1 MFSNGASEKHPAG
14 MTSFRESHVSALD
27 RMATTNAM
35 ANVNFLIYSVFFIE
49 DPNSYVMVGREI
61 TNIQNL

>member
-1 MFSNGASEKHPAG
+1 
-14 MTSFRESHVSALD
+14 
-27 RMATTNAM
+27 MATTNAM